1 MPQSLGSR
9 ETKCMLKWLIFASV
23 SLYSISAWIF
33 VTSNSSSLLCLTF
46 LWSTTPL
53 FRILVSTKCFVH
65 LNENM
70 TLLFFFFPDFIWLWV
85 DVRRH
90 DRVTVINGY
99 FKVSPQMCIS
109 LFRSIC
115 SPLGS
120 GLGFPS
126 QPRTMLALPP
136 ENAYVIRRL
145 FLRPGFDPNS

>member
-1 MPQSLGSR
+1 MHVKMGYLCFGV
-9 ETKCMLKWLIFASV
+9 SV
-23 SLYSISAWIF
+23 FHLCLSFLLPP
-33 VTSNSSSLLCLTF
+33 TLLSLLCFTF
-46 LWSTTPL
+46 LWSMTPL
-53 FRILVSTKCFVH
+53 FRILASTKCFVH

-70 TLLFFFFPDFIWLWV
+70 TLLFFFFFPDFIQLWV

-99 FKVSPQMCIS
+99 FKVFPQMCIS

-136 ENAYVIRRL
+136 ENASVIRRL